1 MPTGMSNS
9 SASCQ
14 NGSNRESWGEI
25 PSYCGE
31 SSPNALIRPDSSSL
45 RSHETSGK
53 SVIVLKQ
60 GRPVMGA
67 CPPSQGKTRAGTY
80 PPVYVPA
87 HFGRSSARPVYTNKL
102 FRYSQRDLLSK
113 YAFQILTVRRKQATK
128 IESIMR
134 KL

>member
-45 RSHETSGK
+45 RRHETSGK

-60 GRPVMGA
+60 GRPVMRG
-67 CPPSQGKTRAGTY
+67 CQPSQGKTRAGTY
-80 PPVYVPA
+80 QTVYVPD
-87 HFGRSSARPVYTNKL
+87 HFGESSATPLYTHTV
-102 FRYSQRDLLSK
+102 FRYAQ
-113 YAFQILTVRRKQATK
+113 QA
-128 IESIMR
+128 
-134 KL
+134 L